1 MLANGRGR
9 GRSDDKRG
17 TRNVANCQCR
27 GRQFLNTKAPK
38 WRRKACHE
46 ILVYTS
52 RDDEMAMQQ
61 LGHLELSYPSCS
73 MEGGHTYS
81 KAFFIGGFVSNSIN
95 EKYVSEEAAGVK
107 GVKELAQ
114 GREVEQGTE
123 SYAKEH
129 HGQYDTLSPHTVRG
143 KRVSAQWHP
152 WAAVQIHVKE

>member
-1 MLANGRGR
+1 
-9 GRSDDKRG
+9 
-17 TRNVANCQCR
+17 
-27 GRQFLNTKAPK
+27 
-38 WRRKACHE
+38 
-46 ILVYTS
+46 
-52 RDDEMAMQQ
+52 MAMQQ

-152 WAAVQIHVKE
+152 WAVQIHVKDVQVKNGIEVPPRGGEGGACVRGKTAGPRA